1 MASNI
6 LNGCFG
12 VNVSVALLVAALA
25 AAPCAAAPKPR
36 SKATPEQSLEARL
49 FDAFQRRDTVEL
61 ERAARRMG
69 IGGMRAALGSARAAR
84 AAALA
89 AAPLLP
95 RSWLL
100 LPDLVPRCA
109 DRDRAI
115 ALAAAEA
122 THQIAEDLRQP
133 ELQQND
139 DLPET
144 LAPWARQLGKLAAD
158 RQISVDVR
166 VKCLQALAQLLELCT
181 IPLEPLL
188 SLLDE
193 PEPAVRRASTELF
206 GHGSSEAAR
215 ARLAKLV
222 ATDSAPTVARAA
234 AAVLC
239 ASVPLRAPKSS
250 PELTALQDAGA
261 LPRLRE
267 ISQDSDAGIDELLD
281 VARCLTRS
289 GTAADRKALK
299 ALQARSASLRRQL
312 SHLD

>member
-61 ERAARRMG
+61 E
-69 IGGMRAALGSARAAR
+69 RAALGSARAAR